1 MEAICIGMAVAD
13 VLAKGATEIPRD
25 GSTVFVER
33 VSMSAGGDALNQAI
47 TLAKLGHDV
56 GLMTLVG
63 DDPQGAFLVE
73 RCAKY
78 GVDIRGVAI
87 SPALPTST
95 TIVLV
100 GPDGERSCISQR
112 GATAD
117 GYGLSDI
124 DLSLITPQLKVL
136 SVGSL
141 YCSERLDTEALPV
154 VLEAAKRVGATTVA
168 DFVPDRLGISKADLS
183 LLLGLLDYVAPS
195 MAEAAYLTS
204 KPDPQEAVDVLL
216 DMGARNVV
224 LKLGAQGALARNKQV
239 DLRVPAY
246 ATEVADTTGAGDNF
260 MAGFISGLLR
270 RRSLRGCLELAS
282 ATAAL
287 SVQALGATAGVRDAA
302 QVESFLRRHL
312 QQMPPCT
319 IEARD

>member
-13 VLAKGATEIPRD
+13 VLVKGATEIPRH

-47 TLAKLGHDV
+47 TLSKLGHDV

-78 GVDIRGVAI
+78 GVDTRGVAI
-87 SPALPTST
+87 SPKLPTST

-100 GPDGERSCISQR
+100 DQDGERSCISQR

-117 GYGLSDI
+117 EYGLSDI
-124 DLSLITPQLKVL
+124 DLSLITPEVKVL

-141 YCSERLDTEALPV
+141 YCSERLDTEALPE
-154 VLEAAKRVGATTVA
+154 VLQAAKRVGAITVA
-168 DFVPDRLGISKADLS
+168 DFVPDRLGVSEADLPA
-183 LLLGLLDYVAPS
+183 LLGLLDYVAPS
-195 MAEAAYLTS
+195 MAEAAHLTGKS
-204 KPDPQEAVDVLL
+204 GPHEAVDVLL
-216 DMGARNVV
+216 NMGAHNVV
-224 LKLGAQGALARNKQV
+224 LKLGAQGALARNEQV
-239 DLRVPAY
+239 NLYVPAF
-246 ATEVADTTGAGDNF
+246 ATDVADTTGAGDNF

-287 SVQALGATAGVRDAA
+287 SVQALGATEGVRDAA
-302 QVESFLRRHL
+302 QVESFLHQHL
-312 QQMPPCT
+312 
-319 IEARD
+319 